1 MHFDFTKLLDG
12 LKRNNVGLGGI
23 KLRATVSLAEGT
35 LQIQPTGQSLS
46 LSGKPPAE
54 SGKSRQWLKVL
65 EWQDPK
71 KTKLEII
78 DR

>member
-23 KLRATVSLAEGT
+23 KLQTTVSLANGT
-35 LQIQPTGQSLS
+35 FQIHPTGQTLP
-46 LSGKPPAE
+46 LRGKPPAE
-54 SGKSRQWLKVL
+54 SGISRRWLNVL
-65 EWQDPK
+65 DWQHPE
-71 KTKLEII
+71 KTKLEMI